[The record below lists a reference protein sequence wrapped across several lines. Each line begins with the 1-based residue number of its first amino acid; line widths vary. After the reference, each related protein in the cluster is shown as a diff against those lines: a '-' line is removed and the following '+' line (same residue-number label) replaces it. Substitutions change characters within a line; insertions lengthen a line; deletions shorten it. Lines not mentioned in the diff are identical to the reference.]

1 MNQTRTLFSSPNPD
15 QSPTTQYVASIRS
28 SMIAIYS
35 RFLSSK
41 IKDIYT
47 MMSIELV
54 VHLSCPSSSSLAP
67 HAKTTSNF
75 WAR

>member
-54 VHLSCPSSSSLAP
+54 PCSAPLLPVFIFSSS
-67 HAKTTSNF
+67 TRQNYF
-75 WAR
+75 